1 MGVLVDYR
9 CTQCAG
15 VTEQRVPPPP
25 PAQRACPACGGIAR
39 RVFAPAGVIGRSR
52 PPAGMPAPGTGAPS
66 GSGSARPDRGG
77 ASGPD
82 AAVPLCL
89 RYRDVPGLCHMAP
102 SAARAWIARARGDN
116 RALDREL
123 ERQERA
129 ASEGSGGPPVVTH
142 HHVGQETAAR
152 DKDAP

>member
-9 CTQCAG
+9 CTRCAG
-15 VTEQRVPPPP
+15 VTEQRVPAPPP
-25 PAQRACPACGGIAR
+25 PQRACPACGGIAR
-39 RVFAPAGVIGRSR
+39 RVFAPVGVIGRSR
-52 PPAGMPAPGTGAPS
+52 PPAGVPAPGTGAPA

-77 ASGPD
+77 ARGPG
-82 AAVPLCL
+82 AAAPLCL

-123 ERQERA
+123 ERQEQA
-129 ASEGSGGPPVVTH
+129 AGEGSGGPPVVTH
-142 HHVGQETAAR
+142 HHVGQEKTAR